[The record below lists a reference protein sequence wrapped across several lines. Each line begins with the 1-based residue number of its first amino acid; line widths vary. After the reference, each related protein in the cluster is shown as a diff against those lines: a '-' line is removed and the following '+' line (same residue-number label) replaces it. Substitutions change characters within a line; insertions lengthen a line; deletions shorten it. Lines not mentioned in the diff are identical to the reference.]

1 MCTCLASS
9 KRSGDDSDEGQ
20 ASISHRRK
28 RRSRW
33 APETE
38 KVTIMPGN
46 SITEIGG
53 NGTPIIMTLGTAQPA
68 VAVAPGT

>member
-1 MCTCLASS
+1 MTCSYLASS

-20 ASISHRRK
+20 MSVAHRRK

-38 KVTIMPGN
+38 KVNVIPGN
-46 SITEIGG
+46 SITESGG
-53 NGTPIIMTLGTAQPA
+53 NAPPLAMTLGTVQPVIA
-68 VAVAPGT
+68 GT